1 MKLIIQ
7 ACIICPYIFT
17 AIFAGATDVWQKNIH
32 SFALIGEGTLK
43 VFVWDLYDLKLFS
56 EMNSFSWQNKF
67 ILEFHYKREL
77 KKDKV
82 IEASLKEMRRQKG
95 VAEKQINAWKT

>member
-17 AIFAGATDVWQKNIH
+17 AMFAGATDMWQENLQ

-43 VFVWDLYDLKLFS
+43 VFVWDY
-56 EMNSFSWQNKF
+56 M
-67 ILEFHYKREL
+67 I
-77 KKDKV
+77 
-82 IEASLKEMRRQKG
+82 
-95 VAEKQINAWKT
+95 